1 MFLKFLIYLADSCHA
16 AWESFRDFIPE
27 NERGC
32 FIDAYSKRLNSDD
45 LETQVSYYLFFFT
58 DFISKNCVGLV
69 STTTTTL
76 IFTFVYENHDHLS
89 DLDTWACTSFK
100 ICWESSACPSI
111 TLIVGPY
118 NRNNECIT
126 LIIS

>member
-45 LETQVSYYLFFFT
+45 LETQVSYYLFFFLT

-89 DLDTWACTSFK
+89 DLDT
-100 ICWESSACPSI
+100 
-111 TLIVGPY
+111 
-118 NRNNECIT
+118 
-126 LIIS
+126 